1 MVIGDTV
8 CEWSEWEGGEARGVG
23 VGGGESV
30 GFLFVIFLIFFEIFV
45 SAVVF

>member
-1 MVIGDTV
+1 MVD
-8 CEWSEWEGGEARGVG
+8 EGGGEVGGVG